1 MEIIAIIS
9 SLVLLMVLAYRGYPV
24 ILIAPLLAI
33 LAVLLSGEQGA
44 LAFYSEVFMKGLGN
58 FIIKYFPIFLLG
70 AIFGKLM
77 DVSGAARSISHQII
91 QSLGKNQAVIAVVTS
106 CALLT
111 YGGVSI
117 FIVAFGIFPMAQALF
132 REANIPKRLIPGTIA
147 LGAFTFSM
155 TALPG
160 TVQIHNII
168 PIPYFQ
174 TDAFAAPIFGL
185 TGSLIIAS
193 LGITWLQHRV
203 KKASQAGQGY
213 GFEVDEMSTNIDSYP
228 AFWKSIAPIL
238 LLISLNFLFSQVII
252 PSWDDTFL
260 ENPAF
265 GNVSL
270 ESVKGIWS
278 IILAMI
284 LAIASLIALHFR
296 RLTTLKETLQQGIQS
311 SLMPI
316 FNTATEVGYGST
328 IAALAGFAIIKD
340 YVLNSFQEIPL
351 LSAAVAINILAGITG
366 SASGGLAIAL
376 ETLGSTYYDLMI
388 REGISLELMH
398 RVASMAS
405 SGLDSLPH
413 NGAVITLLMICGMTH
428 RQSYLDI
435 AVTTLLIPV
444 STLFVMLL
452 AVSFI

>member
-33 LAVLLSGEQGA
+33 FAVLLSGEQGA

-91 QSLGKNQAVIAVVTS
+91 LTLGKNKAVLAVVAS

-174 TDAFAAPIFGL
+174 TDAFAAPLFGL
-185 TGSLIIAS
+185 TGSFIIAS
-193 LGITWLQHRV
+193 LGIAWLQHRV
-203 KKASQAGQGY
+203 KKAIQAGQGY
-213 GFEVDEMSTNIDSYP
+213 GFEEDEMAKKTDSYP
-228 AFWKSIAPIL
+228 TFWKSIAPIL

-270 ESVKGIWS
+270 ENVKGIWS

-284 LAIASLIALHFR
+284 LAIGSLIALHFKQ
-296 RLTTLKETLQQGIQS
+296 LTTLKQTLQEGIQS

-328 IAALAGFAIIKD
+328 IAALAGFVIIKD

-351 LSAAVAINILAGITG
+351 LSAALAINILAGITG

-376 ETLGSTYYDLMI
+376 ETLGSTYYELMI

-428 RQSYLDI
+428 RKSYLDI

-444 STLFVMLL
+444 STLFVMIL

>member
-24 ILIAPLLAI
+24 ILIAPLLAV
-33 LAVLLSGEQGA
+33 LAVMISGEKGA

-77 DVSGAARSISHQII
+77 DATGAARSISREII
-91 QSLGKNQAVIAVVTS
+91 ARLGEKHAIIAVVAS

-117 FIVAFGIFPMAQALF
+117 FIVAFGIFPMAKSLF
-132 REANIPKRLIPGTIA
+132 QEANIPKRLIPGTIA
-147 LGAFTFSM
+147 LGSFTFSM

-174 TDAFAAPIFGL
+174 TDAFAAPLFGL
-185 TGSLIIAS
+185 IGSLIIAS
-193 LGITWLQHRV
+193 LGVTWLQYR
-203 KKASQAGQGY
+203 SQTAQKQGLGY
-213 GFEVDEMSTNIDSYP
+213 GFEEDNGHHYASVP
-228 AFWKSIAPIL
+228 PFWKSLVPIL
-238 LLISLNFLFSQVII
+238 FLISLNFLFSQLVI
-252 PSWDDTFL
+252 PKWDADFL
-260 ENPAF
+260 QNPAF
-265 GNVSL
+265 GNATL
-270 ESVKGIWS
+270 DSVKGIWS
-278 IILAMI
+278 IILAML
-284 LAIASLIALHFR
+284 LAIGLLILLHFKQ
-296 RLTTLKETLQQGIQS
+296 LPKLKDDLQQGIQA
-311 SLMPI
+311 SLMPV

-328 IAALAGFAIIKD
+328 IAALAGFEMIKN
-340 YVLNSFQEIPL
+340 YVLHTFQEIPL
-351 LSAAVAINILAGITG
+351 LSAALAINLLAGITG

-376 ETLGSTYYDLMI
+376 ETLGSTYYEIMV
-388 REGISLELMH
+388 REGVSLELMH

-413 NGAVITLLMICGMTH
+413 NGAVITLLMICGLTH

-435 AVTTLLIPV
+435 AITTLIIPV
-444 STLFVMLL
+444 STLFIMILS
-452 AVSFI
+452 VSIM

>member
-1 MEIIAIIS
+1 MMEIIAIIS
-9 SLVLLMVLAYRGYPV
+9 SLVLLMILAYRGYPV
-24 ILIAPLLAI
+24 IIIAPI
-33 LAVLLSGEQGA
+33 LSIFAVLLSGEQGA
-44 LAFYSEVFMKGLGN
+44 MAFYTEVFMKGLGG
-58 FIIKYFPIFLLG
+58 FIMKYFPIFLLG

-77 DVSGAARSISHQII
+77 DITGAARSISNQII
-91 QSLGKNQAVIAVVTS
+91 VKLGKEQAIIAVVAS

-132 REANIPKRLIPGTIA
+132 READIPKRLIPGAIA

-174 TDAFAAPIFGL
+174 TDAFAAPMFGL
-185 TGSLIIAS
+185 LGSVIIAT
-193 LGITWLQHRV
+193 LGIIWLKHR
-203 KKASQAGQGY
+203 ANFAINEGY
-213 GFEVDEMSTNIDSYP
+213 GFTREEVETSNSFP
-228 AFWKSIAPIL
+228 KFWRSIIPIL
-238 LLISLNFLFSQVII
+238 SLISFNFLFSQLIL
-252 PSWDDTFL
+252 PSWNAEYL
-260 ENPAF
+260 QNPIF
-265 GNVSL
+265 GNVTL
-270 ESVKGIWS
+270 ESVTGIWS

-284 LAIASLIALHFR
+284 LAIGLLIILHLK
-296 RLTTLKETLQQGIQS
+296 RLPNLKDDLQQGIQS
-311 SLMPI
+311 SLMPV

-328 IAALAGFAIIKD
+328 IAALAGFALIKSF
-340 YVLNSFQEIPL
+340 VLNSFQNIPL
-351 LSAAVAINILAGITG
+351 LSAALAINILAGITG

-376 ETLGSTYYDLMI
+376 ETLGATYYDLMI
-388 REGISLELMH
+388 EEGISLELMH
-398 RVASMAS
+398 RVSSMAS

-435 AVTTLLIPV
+435 AVTTLIIPV
-444 STLFVMLL
+444 STLVVMIL